1 MYGNRL
7 EKMGAE
13 QEGRVHS
20 TRLKKRL
27 LTYIPDIEAYKQGR
41 ENLLALKMTL
51 DQPYEG
57 HIVRKKS
64 VPRSLLTL
72 VNMLLYG
79 PDITTDSFSQETLSI
94 AQMLVFNSHKRIQKS
109 NRHAKSRETPSHMYL
124 GIVIHCQ
131 TRKRGLIDKMY
142 KLGLSVSYDRILS
155 VSASLTNTLCKQ
167 YQEDGYVCPPSLRI
181 GLFTTAAVDNIDH
194 KPSSTT
200 AKDSF
205 HGTGISLFQHVTS
218 QMNGQQRLDFQLT
231 DIQGGRVTESLP
243 DSYAVVKPA
252 VLKTNV
258 PVIPVT
264 DSACK
269 GCTDDLQEAVQNE
282 YRWRETVANSKEND
296 IEERTLVS
304 WRAYHAEHEPIKDF
318 GTCVSAL
325 LPLFE
330 EEAKSVAMIKHS
342 FDVIKTSVDA
352 LNPGNASTTILRFWK
367 LFGSDRR
374 HDGWDKATACRA
386 VNDVTNA
393 LLSKKDQFIKW
404 PARQEER
411 DRNKQ
416 GFFRGGLFPGVIGCI
431 DGTHVKIQ
439 APSEDEP
446 AYVNRK
452 GWHSI
457 NVQGVCDHEGKFIN
471 VDAQWPGSTHDSHMF
486 RASDVS
492 TYLQI
497 RHRSIDDGFLLGDS
511 GYPCS
516 KFLLTPYLHPAT
528 PSQEAY
534 NSTYPYALHYR
545 KGVLV
550 GGSEGF
556 VLHGEVRM
564 KPAKVCRII
573 GACAILHNI
582 AIMLREPMEDDESG
596 ENQEDVGQMN
606 YNGPEDGRTIRNFI
620 TTSYF

>member
-1 MYGNRL
+1 MANQLLFGNVFALR
-7 EKMGAE
+7 K
-13 QEGRVHS
+13 QRVYRDRIELATLSDRQIRSRFRFKRESIQFISDLLRNDLSHT
-20 TRLKKRL
+20 TRRSQP
-27 LTYIPDIEAYKQGR
+27 ISVEMQVM
-41 ENLLALKMTL
+41 LALRF
-51 DQPYEG
+51 YASG
-57 HIVRKKS
+57 
-64 VPRSLLTL
+64 
-72 VNMLLYG
+72 
-79 PDITTDSFSQETLSI
+79 SFLE
-94 AQMLVFNSHKRIQKS
+94 
-109 NRHAKSRETPSHMYL
+109 
-124 GIVIHCQ
+124 VIGD
-131 TRKRGLIDKMY
+131 TMG
-142 KLGLSVSYDRILS
+142 V
-155 VSASLTNTLCKQ
+155 
-167 YQEDGYVCPPSLRI
+167 
-181 GLFTTAAVDNIDH
+181 
-194 KPSSTT
+194 
-200 AKDSF
+200 
-205 HGTGISLFQHVTS
+205 
-218 QMNGQQRLDFQLT
+218 
-231 DIQGGRVTESLP
+231 
-243 DSYAVVKPA
+243 
-252 VLKTNV
+252 
-258 PVIPVT
+258 
-264 DSACK
+264 
-269 GCTDDLQEAVQNE
+269 
-282 YRWRETVANSKEND
+282 
-296 IEERTLVS
+296 
-304 WRAYHAEHEPIKDF
+304 
-318 GTCVSAL
+318 
-325 LPLFE
+325 
-330 EEAKSVAMIKHS
+330 
-342 FDVIKTSVDA
+342 
-352 LNPGNASTTILRFWK
+352 
-367 LFGSDRR
+367 
-374 HDGWDKATACRA
+374 DKATACRA

-457 NVQGVCDHEGKFIN
+457 NVQGICDHEGKFIN

-511 GYPCS
+511 GYACS

-534 NSTYPYALHYR
+534 NRAHTRTRCTIERVFGWWKRRFH
-545 KGVLV
+545 
-550 GGSEGF
+550 

-606 YNGPEDGRTIRNFI
+606 YNGPEDGRSIRNFI